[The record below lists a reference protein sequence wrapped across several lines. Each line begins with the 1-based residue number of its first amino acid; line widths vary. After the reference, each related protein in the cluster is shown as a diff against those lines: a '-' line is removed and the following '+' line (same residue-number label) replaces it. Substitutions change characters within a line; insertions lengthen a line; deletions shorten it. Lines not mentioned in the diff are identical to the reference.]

1 MFPISHCQ
9 FFDGCGIFFRSF
21 RAWNWVGLNS
31 FTLCARQRL
40 AFWDVCGPRCIYR
53 WLYQLI
59 GGLQHVDSTQDP
71 NPHGKGSVPARG
83 IFSINPIL
91 DLPDPTPLTNLPSIP
106 TSGLLGLI
114 NVILHFRSSL
124 LCFIADTLDF
134 NYKNAAFRCNTKVIT
149 QPESISCSV
158 CVCVCASMCFRTLTY
173 IYYHSKVTFF
183 KRH

>member
-1 MFPISHCQ
+1 MSVSLNMFYRNVNTRWDTRLCIYMWRMLNRTWPPLTFTLKCFHRINYVFYQSGFDIHAIS
-9 FFDGCGIFFRSF
+9 SF
-21 RAWNWVGLNS
+21 WVGLNS

-71 NPHGKGSVPARG
+71 NPHWKGSVPAHG
-83 IFSINPIL
+83 IFCINPIL
-91 DLPDPTPLTNLPSIP
+91 DLPDPAPTSPLFP

-134 NYKNAAFRCNTKVIT
+134 NYKNAALRCDQK
-149 QPESISCSV
+149 
-158 CVCVCASMCFRTLTY
+158 
-173 IYYHSKVTFF
+173 
-183 KRH
+183 